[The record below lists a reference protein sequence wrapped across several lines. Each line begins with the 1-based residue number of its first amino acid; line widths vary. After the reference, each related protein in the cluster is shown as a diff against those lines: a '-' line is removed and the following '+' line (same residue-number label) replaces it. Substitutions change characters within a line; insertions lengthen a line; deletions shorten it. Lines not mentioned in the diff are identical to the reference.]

1 MLRFASVLL
10 FLAWAH
16 ISAAQHPILNYFNVN
31 RTNNEVHLSW
41 EVASGSQCDGIQIY
55 RSSDSLNFIEIGEI
69 AGICGN
75 PDFAQ
80 PYSHVDNSPVE
91 NAYNTYKLKLGTQ
104 GYSST
109 VTIHYIQANENG
121 YSILPH
127 PANTESIL
135 YFDNPN
141 QEGFTLNVYEIS
153 GSLVHT
159 SSWNS
164 NAIPLEILQDL
175 SGLYLMQLTSDDAT
189 KNIVGKFLINP
200 S

>member
-1 MLRFASVLL
+1 MLRFASVQI
-10 FLAWAH
+10 FLAWALS
-16 ISAAQHPILNYFNVN
+16 SAAQHPILNYFNIN
-31 RTNNEVHLSW
+31 RINDEIHLSW

-55 RSSDSLNFIEIGEI
+55 RASDSLNFSQVGDIS
-69 AGICGN
+69 GICGN

-80 PYSHVDNSPVE
+80 PYSFIDNTPVT

-109 VTIHYIQANENG
+109 VTIHYIQTNESG

-127 PANTESIL
+127 PANEQSVL
-135 YFDNPN
+135 YFNNPN
-141 QEGFTLNVYEIS
+141 QEGFTLKIYDIS

-159 SSWNS
+159 SEWNS
-164 NAIPLEILQDL
+164 NAIPLDILQNL
-175 SGLYLMQLTSDDAT
+175 SGLYVMQLSSDDAT
-189 KNIVGKFLINP
+189 KNIVGKLLINP